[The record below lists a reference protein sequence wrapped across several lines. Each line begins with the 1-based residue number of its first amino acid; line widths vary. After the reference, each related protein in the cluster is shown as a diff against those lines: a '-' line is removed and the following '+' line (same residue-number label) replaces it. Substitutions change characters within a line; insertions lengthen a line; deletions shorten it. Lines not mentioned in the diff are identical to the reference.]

1 MIGQSLYALI
11 DLAIR
16 LVTLLFLL
24 RFMLQAV
31 DADRFNPLSQAVVK
45 GSDPLAKPLRKL
57 LPNMGR
63 WDLASLLLAWAMG
76 VLFVYLVTM
85 GTADPIQAIA
95 IGAVRTALVWVQ
107 CYWWSIL
114 IIVVVSFINQGSY
127 HPVIGL
133 LDQLLN
139 PIMAPLRNLLPTMG
153 PLDFSPLVAL
163 IMLSLMQ
170 DVLTTLSLSI

>member
-57 LPNMGR
+57 LPNTGR

-107 CYWWSIL
+107 FCWWSIL

-139 PIMAPLRNLLPTMG
+139 PIMVPLRNLLPTMG

-163 IMLSLMQ
+163 IMLSLVQ

>member
-63 WDLASLLLAWAMG
+63 WDLASLLLA
-76 VLFVYLVTM
+76 
-85 GTADPIQAIA
+85 
-95 IGAVRTALVWVQ
+95 
-107 CYWWSIL
+107 
-114 IIVVVSFINQGSY
+114 
-127 HPVIGL
+127 
-133 LDQLLN
+133 
-139 PIMAPLRNLLPTMG
+139 
-153 PLDFSPLVAL
+153 
-163 IMLSLMQ
+163 LSL
-170 DVLTTLSLSI
+170 IHI